1 MKTNKNSD
9 SPLPRA
15 GKNKTTELEKLLWMK
30 SENY

>member
-1 MKTNKNSD
+1 MKTNNTSD

-15 GKNKTTELEKLLWMK
+15 EHNKTTELEKLLWMK